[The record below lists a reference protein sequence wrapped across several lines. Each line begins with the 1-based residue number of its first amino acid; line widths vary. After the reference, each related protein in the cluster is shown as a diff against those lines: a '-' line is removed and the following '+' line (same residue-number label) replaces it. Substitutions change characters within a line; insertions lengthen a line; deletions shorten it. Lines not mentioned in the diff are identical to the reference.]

1 MKKIIVFF
9 FSISVFAQDYG
20 NNAEAL
26 EICTTLQ
33 SNSFSSDLD
42 ADNALDR
49 ILSVVGLSKNFVLSP
64 CSNINNAVAV
74 SYKGVRYILYDP
86 EFMSILS
93 SNTSNWTNLFILAH
107 EVGHHVNG
115 HSLDLVLYAGDIV
128 DAPELEKKRKQELE
142 ADEFAGF
149 VLAKLGASLAQTT
162 SSVSM
167 LSNEDDKYSTHPK
180 RDRRIAAIIKGYKNY
195 KREIRVVSSQKDYNP
210 PVEIISGDWKT
221 KTSSRAQTRKVW
233 DTENSDNWSK
243 MSPIDKKK
251 WMMRVPLNEKKV
263 TATGISYD
271 GADRVELIITFS
283 KWDNEYGLSP
293 DMLLIND
300 FDIDYLNTLKEK
312 KGIDIEINIRLG
324 KELIPKASWDKPSEM
339 DDILFDKL
347 GFYPKQVYTHFE
359 YLIDENIQGELYGG
373 FKSWGITYSQT
384 TLSDLDK
391 PFSFEDYEYE
401 FKDKSYSYN
410 EVYIAF
416 TKSNTSNFEEYLKLA
431 EGEGLKIKT
440 PKPYIFS
447 PEFFVITNKNDC
459 DGKNKTKDILKFIN
473 GVKQGKKLFIKFK
486 SENLLGCEDNT
497 YDYVPGLITQKTFV
511 FDLKGSSKALTFKP

>member
-1 MKKIIVFF
+1 MKKIVIFIL
-9 FSISVFAQDYG
+9 SISAFSQDYG
-20 NNAEAL
+20 NNAETL
-26 EICTTLQ
+26 ELCTTLQ

-64 CSNINNAVAV
+64 CSDINNAVAV

-86 EFMSILS
+86 EFMSMLS

-128 DAPELEKKRKQELE
+128 DAPELEKKRQQELE

-149 VLAKLGASLAQTT
+149 VLAKLGATLSQTT
-162 SSVSM
+162 SSVSK
-167 LSNEDDKYSTHPK
+167 LSNEDDTYSTHPK
-180 RDRRIAAIIKGYKNY
+180 RDRRIAAITKGYKNY
-195 KREIRVVSSQKDYNP
+195 TREIRVVSSQKDYSS
-210 PVEIISGDWKT
+210 PVETISGDWKIE
-221 KTSSRAQTRKVW
+221 TSSRAQIRKVW
-233 DTENSDNWSK
+233 DTENSDNWNK
-243 MSPIDKKK
+243 KSPIDKKK
-251 WMMRVPLNEKKV
+251 WIMRVPLNEKKV

-293 DMLLIND
+293 DMLRINNY
-300 FDIDYLNTLKEK
+300 DINYLNTLKEK
-312 KGIDIEINIRLG
+312 KGIDIEINIRLS
-324 KELIPKASWDKPSEM
+324 KELIPKAKWDTPSEK

-347 GFYPKQVYTHFE
+347 GFYPETVHTHFE
-359 YLIDENIQGELYGG
+359 YLIDDNIQGELYGG

-384 TLSDLDK
+384 PLLDLDK

-410 EVYIAF
+410 EVYIAS

-447 PEFFVITNKNDC
+447 PEFYVITNKNDC
-459 DGKNKTKDILKFIN
+459 DGINKNIDILKFIN
-473 GVKQGKKLFIKFK
+473 GVKQGRKLFIKFK
-486 SENLLGCEDNT
+486 SENLLVCEENT